1 MAGSDTNNF
10 IQAAT
15 AGPPNPQVGDTW
27 DNGAQ
32 IRVWTKHRGW
42 VNVAGPAVETNA

>member
-1 MAGSDTNNF
+1 MAGSAPNAYF
-10 IQAAT
+10 QIGT
-15 AGPPNPQVGDTW
+15 AGPPNPKEGDTW

-32 IRVWTKHRGW
+32 IRIWTRHRGW